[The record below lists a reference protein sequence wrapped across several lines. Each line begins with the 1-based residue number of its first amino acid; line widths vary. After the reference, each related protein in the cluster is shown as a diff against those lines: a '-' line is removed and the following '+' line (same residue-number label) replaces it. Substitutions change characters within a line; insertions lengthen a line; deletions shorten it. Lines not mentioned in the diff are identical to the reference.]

1 MFRKLLF
8 ISFLLLSLTSIIYPS
23 ERENTKLYDYCY
35 SLEKI
40 ISRNSLKK
48 RKNFSGKIQSISKDI
63 LKLGIN
69 QTKGS
74 LINEMIDQYK
84 STKNSTIVNFLPNK
98 FYCYLG
104 YWTENIK
111 PGTFESIFYEK
122 SKKTINELK
131 ELKEL
136 KDDVDEF
143 LKDVNSEYESLK
155 EDFDSFF

>member
-1 MFRKLLF
+1 MFRKLLLT
-8 ISFLLLSLTSIIYPS
+8 SFLILFFTSVIYPS
-23 ERENTKLYDYCY
+23 KRENTKLFDYCY

-40 ISRNSLKK
+40 LARNSLKK
-48 RKNFSGKIQSISKDI
+48 RNNLSGKVKSISKDI

-84 STKNSTIVNFLPNK
+84 STKNSFIINLLPNK
-98 FYCYLG
+98 FLCNLG

>member
-131 ELKEL
+131 ELK
-136 KDDVDEF
+136 DDVDEF

-155 EDFDSFF
+155 KDFDSFF